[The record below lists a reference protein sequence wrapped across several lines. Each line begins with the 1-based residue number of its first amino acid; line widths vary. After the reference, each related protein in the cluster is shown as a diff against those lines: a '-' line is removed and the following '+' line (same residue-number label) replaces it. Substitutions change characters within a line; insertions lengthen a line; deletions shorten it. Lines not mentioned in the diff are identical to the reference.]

1 MEQNEKEEILKKN
14 HNDTNIVI
22 RKEDLEKILRN
33 EKALLKRI
41 HRDRLTYVVLFVSM
55 LIYIHC
61 KVGVLGDILGDFMNS
76 FMSVLM
82 VFLMHG

>member
-1 MEQNEKEEILKKN
+1 MEQNAKEGPLKGIS
-14 HNDTNIVI
+14 NDVSIAI
-22 RKEDLEKILRN
+22 RREDLEKILQN
-33 EKALLKRI
+33 EKALLRRI
-41 HRDRLTYVVLFVSM
+41 HRDRLTYIVLFVSM
-55 LIYIHC
+55 LIYIHS